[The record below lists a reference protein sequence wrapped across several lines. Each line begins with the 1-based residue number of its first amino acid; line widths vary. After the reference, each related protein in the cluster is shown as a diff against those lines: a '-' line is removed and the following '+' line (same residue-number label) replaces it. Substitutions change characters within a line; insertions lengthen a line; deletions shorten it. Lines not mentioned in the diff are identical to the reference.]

1 MRVIRNVSREEGT
14 ITILEDGRDI
24 SRCCIS
30 TEIGMGVPY
39 AEEITDF
46 RLEFPVNV

>member
-1 MRVIRNVSREEGT
+1 MRALRNVSRYEG
-14 ITILEDGRDI
+14 TILEDGRDI
-24 SRCCIS
+24 FTECMP

-46 RLEFPVNV
+46 KLGFPVNV